1 MKLTSKYLKKLILE
15 AFVEKRGK
23 FLCWHAF
30 GWGGQSAGQRGK
42 MDPELMDKFGVKLR
56 ARMIKEKGF
65 TPGNGAMYGMGVYTV
80 MDPRDIS
87 YNKYG
92 PLALQFEISK
102 SAVDQSFLVIPS
114 NHDDNQ
120 IEDYKS
126 SATTIEEQL
135 EAFGVLNEETAG
147 LVKKH
152 SDEYFGSGL
161 ALELSRLKYVRDAI
175 KGLIFH
181 GAQDG
186 HVLVCYD
193 PSLLKLTGYTSSRN
207 SQPRYTTEIEFRF
220 NKNPKEIHKI
230 VKNYFDFPNSESI
243 DQQIQTC
250 QYVDR
255 FMSDNEYSKEA
266 MLDHARNGLRVE
278 ELRTLKTYMPE
289 DTELL
294 PDDAWERPNED
305 DYNEHD
311 ILYDKLLDGTLI
323 RDEER
328 DIDEYADLTYLGSMI
343 DTEAQQYKAR
353 AWADFVQ
360 FIEGGAFEEMISGLD
375 GSKKLFGIKKIKQ

>member
-30 GWGGQSAGQRGK
+30 GWGGQSAGRLGK
-42 MDPELMDKFGVKLR
+42 MDPELMNKTGVKLR

-65 TPGNGAMYGMGVYTV
+65 TPGNGAMYGKGVYTV

-135 EAFGVLNEETAG
+135 EAFGVLNEETRE
-147 LVKKH
+147 LIKKH

-220 NKNPKEIHKI
+220 NKNPEEIHKI
-230 VKNYFDFPNSESI
+230 VKQYFDFPNSRSTDEE
-243 DQQIQTC
+243 IQTC

-255 FMSDNEYSKEA
+255 FMYDNKYSKEA
-266 MLDHARNGLRVE
+266 MLDHARNGLRAE
-278 ELRTLKTYMPE
+278 ELRTLKTYIPE

-294 PDDAWERPNED
+294 PNYDIPTQEDYDDHE
-305 DYNEHD
+305 
-311 ILYDKLLDGTLI
+311 KLLDKLMNGGLTPDERWELI
-323 RDEER
+323 ELETII
-328 DIDEYADLTYLGSMI
+328 DIPV
-343 DTEAQQYKAR
+343 QQYKAR
-353 AWADFVQ
+353 TWADFVQ
-360 FIEGGAFEEMISGLD
+360 FIEGGAFERMISGLD

>member
-42 MDPELMDKFGVKLR
+42 MDPELMDKTGVKLR

-120 IEDYKS
+120 ITDYKS

-135 EAFGVLNEETAG
+135 EAFGVLNEETRE
-147 LVKKH
+147 LIKKH

-220 NKNPKEIHKI
+220 NKKPEEIHKI

-294 PDDAWERPNED
+294 SNYDTPTQEDYDDHEK
-305 DYNEHD
+305 
-311 ILYDKLLDGTLI
+311 LFDKLMDGGLTP
-323 RDEER
+323 DEKDELLELETI
-328 DIDEYADLTYLGSMI
+328 IDNF
-343 DTEAQQYKAR
+343 AQQYKAR

-360 FIEGGAFEEMISGLD
+360 FIEGGSFERMISGLD

>member
-42 MDPELMDKFGVKLR
+42 MDPELMDKTGVKLR

-120 IEDYKS
+120 ITDYKS

-193 PSLLKLTGYTSSRN
+193 PNLLKLTGYTSSRN

-220 NKNPKEIHKI
+220 NKNPEEIHKI
-230 VKNYFDFPNSESI
+230 VKKYFDFPNSESI
-243 DQQIQTC
+243 DQQIQTS

-294 PDDAWERPNED
+294 SNYDIPTQEDYDDHEK
-305 DYNEHD
+305 
-311 ILYDKLLDGTLI
+311 LFDKLMDGGLTP
-323 RDEER
+323 DEKDELLELETI
-328 DIDEYADLTYLGSMI
+328 IDNF
-343 DTEAQQYKAR
+343 AQQYKAR
-353 AWADFVQ
+353 AWADFVK
-360 FIEGGAFEEMISGLD
+360 FIEGGAFERMISGLD